1 MRSSEHHWKHC
12 EGEKTVILGGDFR
25 GENFMGLN
33 EIL

>member
-1 MRSSEHHWKHC
+1 MANRWGNSGNS